1 MRIKDID
8 HALALYEKHNIIR
21 GEALEEGNSSK
32 ANYHFDKVQE
42 IINFLKVQNA
52 ITELFKLL
60 KHPHPYVRLNA
71 AVQLKDH
78 DEKGCLEVVKSIEK
92 NEKGIVSLDAKLC
105 IQSFWKKSISDKG
118 AKTNNTPTERIIIE
132 NRAAFFINLLF
143 SIIVAILI
151 YVFYSHWGMLAILG
165 FFLCFIINSA
175 RDKCLYESFFVINK
189 TGFSYGKRKRHGEKN
204 IIYQTDYKWAEIKE
218 LYFKKEYKNRTYLVV
233 VLKTKGKQNMGHRK
247 IPFSS
252 LPFDTHLRPL
262 KEMKSLIKEYSQ
274 RDDIF
279 RKQNMLFL

>member
-42 IINFLKVQNA
+42 TIGFLKAQNA

-92 NEKGIVSLDAKLC
+92 NEKGAVSSTAYFCIKAIWEKSTYGKDTSNSHSKGERFEKKIKL
-105 IQSFWKKSISDKG
+105 
-118 AKTNNTPTERIIIE
+118 
-132 NRAAFFINLLF
+132 
-143 SIIVAILI
+143 IVAILLMI
-151 YVFYSHWGMLAILG
+151 IFAIV
-165 FFLCFIINSA
+165 
-175 RDKCLYESFFVINK
+175 SFFIFPN
-189 TGFSYGKRKRHGEKN
+189 HG
-204 IIYQTDYKWAEIKE
+204 IIICFLTAVCMA
-218 LYFKKEYKNRTYLVV
+218 LCGVYL
-233 VLKTKGKQNMGHRK
+233 
-247 IPFSS
+247 
-252 LPFDTHLRPL
+252 
-262 KEMKSLIKEYSQ
+262 
-274 RDDIF
+274 
-279 RKQNMLFL
+279 